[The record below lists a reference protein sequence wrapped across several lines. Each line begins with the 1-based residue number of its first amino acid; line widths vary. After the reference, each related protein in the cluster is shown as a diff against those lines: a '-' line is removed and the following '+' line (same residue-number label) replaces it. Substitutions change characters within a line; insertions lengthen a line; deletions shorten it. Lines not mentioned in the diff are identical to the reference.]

1 MILRPQWAVANWVL
15 VWFQSFSKRACS
27 HLKRWKG
34 LGAHYSFLTAIA
46 WWTEWQGQLTRIK
59 CPLLGFLGIHG
70 FLGFLYSRVGLG
82 NRIYHMVS
90 PLYKSTSIIRN
101 LDASCKPPFDLSLMV
116 TRCQSFQVL
125 WAKSKS
131 KWQQAYKEREGETSY
146 ITEVAAQWVLG
157 VRRPWMRQK
166 FSWNLCRKQMRQR
179 SWDKVRLVENNQE
192 GSQMWT
198 IWKNIW
204 TMDFN
209 FRYMRS
215 QLKIE
220 KA

>member
-1 MILRPQWAVANWVL
+1 
-15 VWFQSFSKRACS
+15 
-27 HLKRWKG
+27 
-34 LGAHYSFLTAIA
+34 
-46 WWTEWQGQLTRIK
+46 
-59 CPLLGFLGIHG
+59 
-70 FLGFLYSRVGLG
+70 
-82 NRIYHMVS
+82 MVS
-90 PLYKSTSIIRN
+90 PLYKSTSIIWN
-101 LDASCKPPFDLSLMV
+101 LDASCKPPFDLSLMI

-131 KWQQAYKEREGETSY
+131 KWQQAYKERGGETSY
-146 ITEVAAQWVLG
+146 VTEVAAQWVLG
-157 VRRPWMRQK
+157 VRQPWMRQK

-198 IWKNIW
+198 IWKNKW

-220 KA
+220 KALLNLMKTLLLWYTDREWKEARNLYLQPSRPQKMEV